1 MKKRL
6 LCFFIMIVCLNLA
19 LSGCTTESNSSQNN
33 NGQNS
38 AIESSNSQ
46 KNNESNSVASNEPE
60 INEFS
65 DLRQCKLIG
74 EGKSLANMD
83 LTNEYDAL
91 IKSTFDT
98 HTEWPSKDK
107 LPKEFDPKEIIEIGK
122 DPGLGIRDLHDQGI
136 TGKGVNVAII
146 DQPLLLEHEEYK
158 DKIKKY
164 TTIDCEGVRPQ
175 MHGPAVASI
184 LVGENCGVAPDASLY
199 YWAQPSWKKDYMQRT
214 TALNEI
220 IEYNKD
226 KPLNE
231 RIRVVSVSKGFCE
244 DEANLALWKEKIK
257 EAEENGIIVVH
268 CSDEGNESFF
278 GVGCGLYK
286 DRDNPENYVICHFA
300 RGLSHM
306 NVLYVPIDNRTTA
319 DPQGIND
326 YTFWADGGISWGA
339 PYLAGL
345 IALGYQVNPN
355 LKEEDIYKYLRETG
369 TPFNGGYIINPKEF
383 MEKINE
389 MN

>member
-1 MKKRL
+1 MRKRL
-6 LCFFIMIVCLNLA
+6 LCILIMIVCLSLA
-19 LSGCTTESNSSQNN
+19 LSGCTTES
-33 NGQNS
+33 
-38 AIESSNSQ
+38 SNSQ
-46 KNNESNSVASNEPE
+46 ENNESI

-65 DLRQCKLIG
+65 DLRQCTLIQ
-74 EGKSLANMD
+74 EGKSLANVD

-98 HTEWPSKDK
+98 HTKWPSKDK
-107 LPKEFDPKEIIEIGK
+107 LPKEFDPLEIIEIGK
-122 DPGLGIRDLHDQGI
+122 NPGLGIKDLHDQGI

-164 TTIDCEGVRPQ
+164 TAIDCEGEGPQ

-199 YWAQPSWKKDYMQRT
+199 YWAEPSWKGDYMQKT

-231 RIRVVSVSKGFCE
+231 RIRVVSVSKGFDE
-244 DEANLALWKEKIK
+244 DEDNLPLWKEKIK
-257 EAEENGIIVVH
+257 EAEENDIIIVH
-268 CSDEGNESFF
+268 CSDEGDEGFF

-286 DRDNPENYVICHFA
+286 DRDNPENYDICHFA
-300 RGLSHM
+300 RSSAHM
-306 NVLYVPIDNRTTA
+306 NVIYVPIDNRTTA
-319 DPQGIND
+319 DFQGIND
-326 YTFWADGGISWGA
+326 YTFWADGGMSWGA
-339 PYLAGL
+339 PYLAGV

-369 TPFNGGYIINPKEF
+369 TPFNGGYIVNPKAF
-383 MEKINE
+383 TNTRDGSFCLRL
-389 MN
+389 